1 MASVSIAVEDPLS
14 ERVLRRLINH
24 TRRDWTVG
32 ARYPLK
38 ALAGGRLNPQNIAE
52 KRGLSGYGQIRA
64 QLPAFNNLAK
74 VKPFIIL
81 TDLDIHVTCPGD
93 LWAKWQPR
101 TAKNPNL
108 LFRVAVKE
116 VEAWLLADRSNI
128 ADFLEVPI
136 GNVPVDAEAAENPK
150 LEIVNLARLSPSSEV
165 QHALVPPAGSVAEVG
180 RSFDSK
186 LIQFSTDYWDID
198 EAAKKSPSL
207 RRAVAA
213 LKRFNFTE

>member
-1 MASVSIAVEDPLS
+1 MVSVSIAIEDPLS
-14 ERVLRRLINH
+14 ERVLRRLIYH

-32 ARYPLK
+32 SRYPLK
-38 ALAGGRLNPQNIAE
+38 ALAGGRLNPKNITE

-74 VKPFIIL
+74 VKPFIVL

-93 LWAKWQPR
+93 LWAKWQPAA
-101 TAKNPNL
+101 AKSPNL

-136 GNVPVDAEAAENPK
+136 GDVLTDAEAAKDPK
-150 LEIVNLARLSPSSEV
+150 LEIVNLARRSRSIEV
-165 QHALVPPAGSVAEVG
+165 KHALVPPVGSVAAVG

-186 LIQFSTDYWDID
+186 LIQFSTDFWDIE
-198 EAAKKSPSL
+198 EAAKKSTSL
-207 RRAVAA
+207 RRAVRT
-213 LKRFNFTE
+213 LERFKFVE